1 MRIAAREY
9 ASLLARAFD
18 GAITVDGERIVAH
31 KSGMLIVR
39 TPVKPT
45 PVGAPAVLDRDNNW
59 SDV

>member
-1 MRIAAREY
+1 MLASAREY

-31 KSGMLIVR
+31 KSGMLLVR
-39 TPVKPT
+39 TPAKPPVVT
-45 PVGAPAVLDRDNNW
+45 PTLPLDRDNNW

>member
-1 MRIAAREY
+1 MLATAREY

-31 KSGMLIVR
+31 KSGMLLVR
-39 TPVKPT
+39 TPPQ
-45 PVGAPAVLDRDNNW
+45 PRPGAPTMPLDQDNNW